1 MKLFLVFQKP
11 IHWFRIDQLSSGKGD
26 ILSKSYFIRLTEDSF
41 SVPTSKKSFH
51 TESRQQPSII
61 DQPALQPLLKL
72 PFTSF
77 RKIKY
82 LKYQIKEFEV
92 IVNEAMMVLLK
103 TSTTERTRGSSL
115 FPFCC
120 FPARQEFNQT
130 KEEFTDECFHRDCVT
145 PWSCCEM
152 KNAETLRR

>member
-1 MKLFLVFQKP
+1 M
-11 IHWFRIDQLSSGKGD
+11 
-26 ILSKSYFIRLTEDSF
+26 
-41 SVPTSKKSFH
+41 PTSKKSFH

-82 LKYQIKEFEV
+82 LKYQIEQLEV

-103 TSTTERTRGSSL
+103 TSGSVGGL
-115 FPFCC
+115 QRKELVGVLFFPFAA
-120 FPARQEFNQT
+120 F
-130 KEEFTDECFHRDCVT
+130 
-145 PWSCCEM
+145 
-152 KNAETLRR
+152 